1 MGSDRTDGVNATLL
15 IDPMVQC
22 DLSET
27 CQNGAMR
34 RILVIEDHRDLVRS
48 IFNYLEPRGYI
59 LDTAP
64 DGRTGLELAETQ
76 SYDAII
82 LDWNLPRLEGLDLL
96 HTYRERGGPVP
107 VLMLTARDDI
117 DDKVAAFRTGVQD
130 YLTKP
135 FALAELEV
143 RLEALMSRKPV
154 ESRQLQIA
162 DLQYDLGTQRIVR
175 RGQELHLYPACR
187 RLLEVLMR
195 ASPDTVTRQQL
206 ERTLWGEDPPDA
218 DRLRAHIY
226 DLRKV
231 IDGPFETKL
240 LHTLPRVG
248 YRLADERMKQ

>member
-1 MGSDRTDGVNATLL
+1 
-15 IDPMVQC
+15 
-22 DLSET
+22 
-27 CQNGAMR
+27 MR

-48 IFNYLEPRGYI
+48 IFNYLETRGYI

-64 DGRTGLELAETQ
+64 DGRTGLELAESQT
-76 SYDAII
+76 YDAII
-82 LDWNLPRLEGLDLL
+82 LDWNLPRLEGLDVLRA
-96 HTYRERGGPVP
+96 YREHGGLTP

-143 RLEALMSRKPV
+143 RLEALMNRQAT
-154 ESRQLQIA
+154 ESRQLRVA
-162 DLQYDLGTQRIVR
+162 DLQFDLGTRRIIR
-175 RGQELHLYPACR
+175 NGIELHVYPACR

-195 ASPDTVTRQQL
+195 ASPDAVTREQL
-206 ERTLWGEDPPDA
+206 ERAVWGEDPPDA

-248 YRLADERMKQ
+248 YRLADVQVTR